1 MNYEQI
7 IYTQLLTDGMPEQLA
22 LLIVAQSKHETAN
35 YTSSV
40 FKSCNNAFGYKYVGQ
55 KLALSACNNAPEGGS
70 YAKYATVGDSAREI
84 AQWIKRRQ
92 AEGRFPANLAT
103 ITTAEQYAGLLKM
116 AGYYGDSVTNYTAGL
131 LNWFKTNITPIAGI
145 SGTAIAL
152 AAIALFF

>member
-7 IYTQLLTDGMPEQLA
+7 IYTQLLTDGMPKQLA

-35 YTSSV
+35 YTSAV

-55 KLALSACNNAPEGGS
+55 RLALSACTGSPEGDS

-92 AEGRFPANLAT
+92 SEGKFPANLAT
-103 ITTAEQYAGLLKM
+103 ITTAAQYASLLKN
-116 AGYYGDSVTNYTAGL
+116 AGYYGDSLQNYTNGL
-131 LNWFKTNITPIAGI
+131 LAWFKSNILPVAGI
-145 SGTAIAL
+145 SGTAIVFIL
-152 AAIALFF
+152 LGVFF